1 MFLDWTEK
9 DVTYWVYIRLL
20 QRNTADRERLILG
33 NWIMGSLVLAV
44 LISLGQVSL
53 LEIQVAVQSLKS
65 AKQASNFES
74 HAGFLRLYS

>member
-1 MFLDWTEK
+1 
-9 DVTYWVYIRLL
+9 
-20 QRNTADRERLILG
+20 
-33 NWIMGSLVLAV
+33 MGSLVLAV